1 MTYANLF
8 LPTWELGR
16 FLLGNLDGFCL
27 GTWTIFAWELGR
39 FSLGNLDC
47 FHLGTWPII
56 FHTTYWYT
64 TKKETQCIASLQM
77 VTNTLIN
84 RMRSFVSLRIFFLKF
99 YRRIINIYA
108 SFICIFP
115 ISFIIA
121 TIPSASCSL
130 SIDGDFS
137 CSVMYGR

>member
-16 FLLGNLDGFCL
+16 FSLGNLDGFHL
-27 GTWTIFAWELGR
+27 GTWTVFTWELGQL
-39 FSLGNLDC
+39 FFTLPI
-47 FHLGTWPII
+47 GTLQ
-56 FHTTYWYT
+56 
-64 TKKETQCIASLQM
+64 KKETQCIASLQI

-84 RMRSFVSLRIFFLKF
+84 RMRSFVSLRIFFLF

-115 ISFIIA
+115 ISFIISA
-121 TIPSASCSL
+121 IPSASSSL